1 MRLCLFKST
10 DPKADMEIDLEHVVR
25 WIESLDSFSI
35 YLIFGVIA
43 YVEKIL
49 PRIPG
54 DLLVAF
60 GGYLV
65 ASGLISFMPV
75 LPITAVASGFGFM
88 SMYAFGAY
96 FGDKMER
103 YRDNFWLT
111 RLMDIK
117 YFDRG
122 NKWME
127 KWGEKVSL
135 ANRVLAGTRS
145 GIAVLVGL
153 PMASMTC
160 TVMMCMS

>member
-43 YVEKIL
+43 YVENIL
-49 PRIPG
+49 PPIPG

-75 LPITAVASGFGFM
+75 LTITTVASVFGFM
-88 SMYAFGAY
+88 RSEEHTSELQSRGHLVCRLLLEKKKNK
-96 FGDKMER
+96 GPQSGR
-103 YRDNFWLT
+103 T
-111 RLMDIK
+111 RLDAA
-117 YFDRG
+117 
-122 NKWME
+122 
-127 KWGEKVSL
+127 L
-135 ANRVLAGTRS
+135 TT
-145 GIAVLVGL
+145 AVIGR
-153 PMASMTC
+153 
-160 TVMMCMS
+160 